1 MEEKAVVVFDSMW
14 HSTEKMAKA
23 ITEAFAN
30 RGIPAVYYD
39 LKVDHMSDVVV
50 DILTSKYLAVGSPTI
65 NNNMMPTVAGFLCYL
80 KGLAPKGLKAFAF
93 GSYGWGGQSIGLVEN
108 ELTAMKCD
116 IILEKIRIQNVPSAQ
131 QLKEITEKIKT
142 LSL

>member
-1 MEEKAVVVFDSMW
+1 
-14 HSTEKMAKA
+14 
-23 ITEAFAN
+23 
-30 RGIPAVYYD
+30 
-39 LKVDHMSDVVV
+39 MSDVVV

-108 ELTAMKCD
+108 ELIAMKCD

-131 QLKEITEKIKT
+131 QLNEITEKIKT